1 MKKTLFSLAI
11 LLLSCSS
18 GLFAQSR
25 GIEFYLYNSDNIRL
39 LESNLGYQTSP
50 SEHSTMNI
58 IGQSSWEQRL
68 NFNQQ
73 TRRSLLGSRFSYHK
87 YRLSHGLIL
96 DYESYFD
103 ASDLDPTAYINK
115 NGNLGY
121 QLHWAVADSLF
132 LSLQA
137 HGLIRNE
144 QDRYLVGNYLKS
156 DGFQLLSD
164 ASYGYENDLLSLGIS
179 GNLDKKLMDWEAYE
193 SASAAAMMRWIFP
206 KVYWD
211 NSFNISYKE
220 EDIFNLW
227 TNEAKQNSSYYQLDT
242 QSRSIMNLRSQVDF
256 APHELLSL
264 NLSEYYSERRTR
276 LDNNIVRNNGE
287 FYNDLQLKLDYF
299 VHPRITLSSEAAHQL
314 AIKDF
319 SYAQNTRHVEN
330 RILGAT
336 AAWQYSEQDSL
347 ITSLGINLQRTY
359 FPRQD
364 NRWDN
369 DLRTRNYRLGW
380 KHYYKDY
387 IRLGNWFVYS
397 LREDVYL
404 DSLLSANN
412 HSLESFSFLPEI
424 DILLGDRVAFRQ
436 GYQIRADYTDYY
448 YQTQRINKLYRQV
461 GYRYNLIFD
470 SYPYLARSG
479 DEKWLRLPY
488 RRNRGSAFLIDL
500 GYAYEENQ
508 YADQAGNYYNIKTKN
523 RKNVA
528 SLNLKHD
535 IDDFYYSLS
544 PQYSWG
550 TWTEYSLVAG
560 ASWNFNHGSYLELTL
575 SPVSEDLKEIN
586 WRSSVNLSLRF

>member
-1 MKKTLFSLAI
+1 MKKTSFALAI

-18 GLFAQSR
+18 SLFAQSR
-25 GIEFYLYNSDNIRL
+25 DIEFYLYNSDNIRL
-39 LESNLGYQTSP
+39 LESSLSYQTSP
-50 SEHSTMNI
+50 TKHSTMNV

-73 TRRSLLGSRFSYHK
+73 TRRSLLGSRYSYHK
-87 YRLSHGLIL
+87 YRLMHGLVL

-156 DGFQLLSD
+156 DGYQLLSD
-164 ASYGYENDLLSLGIS
+164 ASYSYGSELLTLGIS

-193 SASAAAMMRWIFP
+193 SASATAMMRWILP
-206 KVYWD
+206 QVYWD
-211 NSFNISYKE
+211 NSFSISHKE
-220 EDIFNLW
+220 EDIYNLF
-227 TNEAKQNSSYYQLDT
+227 TDEAKQNSVYYKQDT
-242 QSRSIMNLRSQVDF
+242 QSRNIMNLNSQLDIT
-256 APHELLSL
+256 PHELLEFSI
-264 NLSEYYSERRTR
+264 SEYYSERRTR

-287 FYNDLQLKLDYF
+287 FYNDLQLKFAYF
-299 VHPRITLSSEAAHQL
+299 VHPRITLSTQAAHQL

-319 SYAQNTRHVEN
+319 SYAQNTRHIEN

-336 AAWQYSEQDSL
+336 AAWEYSEQDSL

-369 DLRTRNYRLGW
+369 DLRTRNFRLGW
-380 KHYYKDY
+380 KHYFKEY
-387 IRLGNWFVYS
+387 IRLGSWFVYS

-436 GYQIRADYTDYY
+436 SYQIRADYTDYY

-488 RRNRGSAFLIDL
+488 RRNRGSAFLIDV

-523 RKNVA
+523 RKHLA

-550 TWTEYSLVAG
+550 TWNEYSLVAG

-575 SPVSEDLKEIN
+575 SPVSEDLREID